1 MAIKILTI
9 GPSEAG
15 KSTHIIATYGLIK
28 KGITIKSHRFL
39 GKGEL
44 SFSYDDKLDKLYASY
59 ESNTRY
65 STSEIKSFE
74 TRLKWK
80 NSSIATVYF
89 YDSPGGYLD
98 RERDSREFKSLE
110 EKFKSA
116 NYVNIY
122 FEASKLLKPDF
133 YSDIGRSIANLA
145 YLINQRN
152 NITRDKS
159 VSKMLI
165 SIIIT
170 KCDEI
175 GGLYNV
181 KLKRGVIE
189 SLLKPL
195 LIDGRNTKTMVFYI
209 TTIPGNEMG
218 TIAPFAAIFATE
230 FTKKLEL
237 LTWGL
242 SRQRKM
248 CAKALC
254 NYLSNVDYPWIDS
267 YYWTELRKSI

>member
-152 NITRDKS
+152 NITRD
-159 VSKMLI
+159 
-165 SIIIT
+165 
-170 KCDEI
+170 
-175 GGLYNV
+175 
-181 KLKRGVIE
+181 
-189 SLLKPL
+189 
-195 LIDGRNTKTMVFYI
+195 
-209 TTIPGNEMG
+209 
-218 TIAPFAAIFATE
+218 
-230 FTKKLEL
+230 
-237 LTWGL
+237 
-242 SRQRKM
+242 
-248 CAKALC
+248 
-254 NYLSNVDYPWIDS
+254 
-267 YYWTELRKSI
+267 